1 MHDQFYQSKKWRKTK
16 SAYTK
21 YRKGLCERCLAKGIY
36 SPGVIVHHKEHI
48 TDENI
53 TDPTITLNFDNLY
66 LVCRQCHAELH
77 SNKEGSRY
85 TLDENGSVIF
95 Q

>member
-1 MHDQFYQSKKWRKTK
+1 MHDKFYQSKRWRTTK
-16 SAYTK
+16 NAYIK
-21 YRKGLCERCLAKGIY
+21 YRRGLCERCLAKGIY
-36 SPGVIVHHKEHI
+36 TPGEIVHHKVHI

-53 TDPTITLNFDNLY
+53 LDASIALNFDNLY
-66 LVCRQCHAELH
+66 LVCRNCHAELH

-95 Q
+95 S